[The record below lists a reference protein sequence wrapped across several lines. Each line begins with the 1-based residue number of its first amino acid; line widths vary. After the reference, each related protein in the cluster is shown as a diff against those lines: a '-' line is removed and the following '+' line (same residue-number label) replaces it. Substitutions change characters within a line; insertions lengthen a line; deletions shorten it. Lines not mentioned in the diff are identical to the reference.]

1 MDSQLIAVIS
11 GVVHQAYPEPWETA
25 WLSLPLSPRS
35 PYTFCVM
42 CADLPGIKD
51 QRSVWPPAA
60 SNPKTWIHWEQP
72 DREGFWIRP
81 RKDNPILR
89 DRLILVRAREL
100 LGARRRSTID
110 QDDVMDACSFAAQS
124 LRFVWHNPA
133 KGGASQPHSAHFQSA
148 PLYWHN
154 TVNTASRQYTVPCCL
169 YQNDQIVWHET
180 KTIAIQLIERG
191 LESTQYPILGLAVS
205 GLIESVA
212 SFVWS
217 VIWDYDQAAACNL
230 AIQPNDQSGRAD
242 RVRVFVFPRSR
253 KIPNYSVTEQLL
265 TDAEQILTQ
274 NNHDGRYGPWSFA
287 GVEMG
292 LLTQIEWGPIFETM
306 QAQPSQW
313 GNTLLR
319 LVRQLTL
326 DEQDHDWVD
335 FVNIVAEHSATLQE
349 QETGRVVSLRGN
361 HWRG

>member
-180 KTIAIQLIERG
+180 KTIAIAVERVDLLITRVDETLPELKAAVEEVGQRSDRTVRG
-191 LESTQYPILGLAVS
+191 ALMWLLVVGLV
-205 GLIESVA
+205 LI
-212 SFVWS
+212 
-217 VIWDYDQAAACNL
+217 AAASAAALVVKRIGARWAVRTWPTL
-230 AIQPNDQSGRAD
+230 ARPPEGPES
-242 RVRVFVFPRSR
+242 
-253 KIPNYSVTEQLL
+253 L
-265 TDAEQILTQ
+265 TPEREA
-274 NNHDGRYGPWSFA
+274 S
-287 GVEMG
+287 
-292 LLTQIEWGPIFETM
+292 
-306 QAQPSQW
+306 
-313 GNTLLR
+313 
-319 LVRQLTL
+319 
-326 DEQDHDWVD
+326 
-335 FVNIVAEHSATLQE
+335 
-349 QETGRVVSLRGN
+349 SLPPARGAA
-361 HWRG
+361 

>member
-1 MDSQLIAVIS
+1 
-11 GVVHQAYPEPWETA
+11 
-25 WLSLPLSPRS
+25 
-35 PYTFCVM
+35 
-42 CADLPGIKD
+42 
-51 QRSVWPPAA
+51 
-60 SNPKTWIHWEQP
+60 
-72 DREGFWIRP
+72 
-81 RKDNPILR
+81 
-89 DRLILVRAREL
+89 
-100 LGARRRSTID
+100 
-110 QDDVMDACSFAAQS
+110 MDACSFAAQS